1 MASKSAALSSKVRP
15 IAGALRARA
24 ARSAAAA
31 RPRLRIPQNYLS
43 VLDFDA
49 AGFAHLLDLAVRLK
63 RDRRLGRRAPSAQA
77 LAGRHVALLFDKP
90 SLRTR
95 ATFEIAVHELGGDV
109 IVPPQEGPLGARE
122 TVADVAR
129 NLERWVSCAVVR
141 TYGQD
146 KVVALAEAAPRLH
159 VINALT
165 NEEHP
170 CQAAADL
177 LTLHE
182 RWGGLGR
189 AARGRTIAYVGDGN
203 NVATS
208 LAQAALLSG
217 VSIRVATPKG
227 DGLPAAVRATAQAA
241 AQHGATLTVYED
253 PVKAVHGVDAVYT
266 DVWTS
271 MGQENEAASRLARF
285 RPYQVNEALMA
296 HARPDAV
303 FMHCLPAHRG
313 DEVTDEVMD
322 GPQSAVFDQSENRLH
337 AQKALLLLLVG

>member
-1 MASKSAALSSKVRP
+1 M
-15 IAGALRARA
+15 
-24 ARSAAAA
+24 
-31 RPRLRIPQNYLS
+31 
-43 VLDFDA
+43 
-49 AGFAHLLDLAVRLK
+49 
-63 RDRRLGRRAPSAQA
+63 
-77 LAGRHVALLFDKP
+77 
-90 SLRTR
+90 
-95 ATFEIAVHELGGDV
+95 
-109 IVPPQEGPLGARE
+109 
-122 TVADVAR
+122 
-129 NLERWVSCAVVR
+129 VR

-189 AARGRTIAYVGDGN
+189 AARGRTLAYVGDGN

-208 LAQAALLSG
+208 LVQAALLSG
-217 VSIRVATPKG
+217 VSVRVGTPKG
-227 DGLPAAVRATAQAA
+227 DALPAAVRASAQAI
-241 AQHGATLTVYED
+241 AQYGATLTVFED
-253 PVKAVHGVDAVYT
+253 PVKAVKDADAVYT

-271 MGQENEAASRLARF
+271 MGKENEAASRLSRF
-285 RPYQVNEALMA
+285 RPYQVNAALMA
-296 HARPDAV
+296 HAKPDAV

-322 GPQSAVFDQSENRLH
+322 GPSSVVFDQSENRLH